1 VGGQGPGRESL
12 RWAAVV
18 SIRAGGRDWPVRVA
32 VVSPLVCQPDG
43 SVIELGEGLVEGG
56 VCDAITVDVEFCK
69 EGLIETAAFD
79 FSGLCVELLAVFQQ
93 AEGDLK
99 AFLDESG
106 VGLREREE
114 VFGFTLLGVER
125 RLAAF
130 EVDLGDRAVEVGID
144 QFLALGRDSLDPSGL
159 GADELLVVSSLLAHL
174 AVDPVAWTLDSGARA
189 LEEVSLMARPS
200 KYTPEFRR
208 EALELIRSSG
218 RTIAEVA
225 RSLGISDGT
234 LGNWVKADREAR
246 ERSADPAA
254 LTESE
259 RDELRRLRKEV
270 AELQLE
276 REILRK
282 AAAYFARETIR

>member
-1 VGGQGPGRESL
+1 
-12 RWAAVV
+12 
-18 SIRAGGRDWPVRVA
+18 
-32 VVSPLVCQPDG
+32 
-43 SVIELGEGLVEGG
+43 
-56 VCDAITVDVEFCK
+56 
-69 EGLIETAAFD
+69 
-79 FSGLCVELLAVFQQ
+79 
-93 AEGDLK
+93 
-99 AFLDESG
+99 
-106 VGLREREE
+106 
-114 VFGFTLLGVER
+114 
-125 RLAAF
+125 
-130 EVDLGDRAVEVGID
+130 
-144 QFLALGRDSLDPSGL
+144 
-159 GADELLVVSSLLAHL
+159 
-174 AVDPVAWTLDSGARA
+174 
-189 LEEVSLMARPS
+189 MARPS

-218 RTIAEVA
+218 RSIAEVA

-246 ERSADPAA
+246 ERSADPSA

>member
-1 VGGQGPGRESL
+1 
-12 RWAAVV
+12 
-18 SIRAGGRDWPVRVA
+18 
-32 VVSPLVCQPDG
+32 
-43 SVIELGEGLVEGG
+43 
-56 VCDAITVDVEFCK
+56 
-69 EGLIETAAFD
+69 
-79 FSGLCVELLAVFQQ
+79 
-93 AEGDLK
+93 
-99 AFLDESG
+99 
-106 VGLREREE
+106 
-114 VFGFTLLGVER
+114 
-125 RLAAF
+125 
-130 EVDLGDRAVEVGID
+130 
-144 QFLALGRDSLDPSGL
+144 
-159 GADELLVVSSLLAHL
+159 
-174 AVDPVAWTLDSGARA
+174 
-189 LEEVSLMARPS
+189 MARPS

-225 RSLGISDGT
+225 RSLGISEGT

-246 ERSADPAA
+246 ERSVDPAA